1 MIRQAAIGVALI
13 LSVAGWSTAGRG
25 AVPTDPPFDRSVAQA
40 RSAMVTD
47 PSVAL
52 VAARRAED
60 HAKAR
65 ADARQ
70 RDLELAQ
77 AWRLQGDACL
87 RLNRLGEAAA
97 LLSRAEAAA
106 RRYDPRSQVMGEV
119 LLTNAAYQGVQ
130 GRAAAAL
137 RAFQQAFRIF
147 QGTGDARSQA
157 IALMGIASLYNDARD
172 NESALR
178 YFSQAEELYRG
189 DPRLLL
195 AVFNNR
201 GTVYQDLG
209 RFAEA
214 EADFQR
220 AYGLARRRNSPL
232 LQAQVLGNLARNRL
246 KAGRVGEAGQ
256 ALKRALALTEAGEAQ
271 HWRPQIEAIAAQ
283 AALQERRTA
292 DAGQL
297 IEASFAGVDPET
309 TTLPYREAH
318 QTAYRTFAMLGAP
331 DKALPHLIALKRL
344 DDEATKL
351 ATQTNTALM
360 AARFDFAN
368 QELRIAKLKAEELRR
383 SIAFEQAR
391 ARTERLVFL
400 GAAAA
405 TAIVILVLAIS
416 LFTVRRSRNQVR
428 AANDDLAVTN
438 EALGKALAAKTEF
451 LATTSHEIRTPLNG
465 ILGMT
470 QVMLADARL
479 DAAIRDRLTV
489 VHGAGVTMKA
499 LVDDILDVAKIETG
513 HLTVEEA
520 PFDLA
525 ATVRDAAIMW
535 RAQAE
540 ARGLRFVTALDD
552 CPDCVVGDAARV
564 RQIVFNLVANALK
577 FTSAGQV
584 SLSVTRAADGR
595 SYAIAVRDT
604 GIGIAPDQRDAIF
617 EAFRQADASTTRR
630 FGGTGLG
637 LSICRNLARAMGG
650 DVTVD
655 SVEGEGSTF
664 TVTLP
669 LVVPVDAQQRATCG
683 GGAEGAGL
691 LVIDRNPI
699 ARSMWRTLFA
709 PHEERVVFVGS
720 FAEAIESLGE
730 GPCRRVLV
738 DEAPLRGEADPDVA
752 LARLIAA
759 AERCGATVT
768 LLWPAADMVGVTRLS
783 ASGVSQVVTKPVTG
797 AALVQSLFI
806 ASRDDLLVTQA
817 V

>member
-1 MIRQAAIGVALI
+1 MIRRAAMAAALV
-13 LSVAGWSTAGRG
+13 LSVGGWSDPGR
-25 AVPTDPPFDRSVAQA
+25 AAPQADPEFERSVAEA
-40 RSAMVTD
+40 RGAMVDD
-47 PSVAL
+47 PPVAL
-52 VAARRAED
+52 AAARRAED
-60 HAKAR
+60 HAEAR
-65 ADARQ
+65 EDARQ

-87 RLNRLGEAAA
+87 RLNRLGDAAA
-97 LLSRAEAAA
+97 LLSRAETAA

-189 DPRLLL
+189 DPRLSL

-209 RFAEA
+209 RFAAA
-214 EADFQR
+214 EADFQH

-246 KAGRVGEAGQ
+246 KAGRVFEAGQ
-256 ALKRALALTEAGEAQ
+256 ALSRALALTRTGEAQ
-271 HWRPQIEAIAAQ
+271 HWRPQVQAIAAQ
-283 AALQERRTA
+283 AALQRRQPGE
-292 DAGQL
+292 AGRL
-297 IEASFAGVDPET
+297 IEASFAGVDPDA

-383 SIAFEQAR
+383 SVAFEQAR

-405 TAIVILVLAIS
+405 TAIVILVLAVS

-428 AANDDLAVTN
+428 AANEDLAVTN

-479 DAAIRDRLTV
+479 DAGIRDRLSV

-513 HLTVEEA
+513 HLTIEEA

-525 ATVRDAAIMW
+525 ATIRDAAIMW
-535 RAQAE
+535 RTQAE
-540 ARGLRFVTALDD
+540 ARGLRFETALGE
-552 CPDCVVGDAARV
+552 CPDRVVGDAARV

-584 SLSVTRAADGR
+584 SLSVTRAGDGR

-604 GIGIAPDQRDAIF
+604 GIGIAPDQREAIF

-655 SVEGEGSTF
+655 SVAGQGSTF

-669 LVVPVDAQQRATCG
+669 LVVPAETK
-683 GGAEGAGL
+683 GGAARDAEVLGAGL

-709 PHEERVVFVGS
+709 PHEERLVFVGS
-720 FAEAIESLGE
+720 FEEATQSLGE

-738 DEAPLRGEADPDVA
+738 DEAPLRSEADPEAA

-759 AERCGATVT
+759 ADRCGAAVT
-768 LLWPAADMVGVTRLS
+768 LLWPAADAAGAARL
-783 ASGVSQVVTKPVTG
+783 AGSGVGRVVTKPVTG
-797 AALVQSLFI
+797 AALVHSLFI
-806 ASRDDLLVTQA
+806 ALPDDVLVPQT

>member
-1 MIRQAAIGVALI
+1 MIPQAAIVVALI
-13 LSVAGWSTAGRG
+13 LSATGWSTASRG
-25 AVPTDPPFDRSVAQA
+25 ASPVDAAFDRSVAMA
-40 RSAMVTD
+40 RTAMVTD
-47 PSVAL
+47 PTIAL
-52 VAARRAED
+52 TSARQAED
-60 HAKAR
+60 HAEAR
-65 ADARQ
+65 DDARQ

-157 IALMGIASLYNDARD
+157 MALVGMAGLYNDARD
-172 NESALR
+172 NETALR
-178 YFSQAEELYRG
+178 YFSQAEDVYRG

-209 RFAEA
+209 RFADA

-220 AYGLARRRNSPL
+220 AYGLARSRNSPL

-246 KAGRVGEAGQ
+246 KAGRVGEADW
-256 ALKRALALTEAGEAQ
+256 ALRRALILTRKGEAQ
-271 HWRPQIEAIAAQ
+271 HWRPQIQAIAAQ
-283 AALQERRTA
+283 AALQERRTDEA
-292 DAGQL
+292 DRL
-297 IEASFAGVDPET
+297 IEASFAGVDPDT

-318 QTAYRTFAMLGAP
+318 QTAYRTFAMLGKP

-383 SIAFEQAR
+383 GIAFEQAR

-405 TAIVILVLAIS
+405 TTIVILMLAIS

-428 AANDDLAVTN
+428 AANEDLAVTN

-470 QVMLADARL
+470 QVMLADVRL

-513 HLTVEEA
+513 HLTIEEA

-525 ATVRDAAIMW
+525 ATIRDAATMW

-540 ARGLRFVTALDD
+540 ARGLRFETALAG

-584 SLSVTRAADGR
+584 SLSVTRVDDDR
-595 SYAIAVRDT
+595 NYAIAVRDT
-604 GIGIAPDQRDAIF
+604 GIGIAPDQRNAIF

-650 DVTVD
+650 DVAVD
-655 SVEGEGSTF
+655 SVEGEGSIF

-669 LVVPVDAQQRATCG
+669 LVVPVNAQQRVTCG
-683 GGAEGAGL
+683 TDAEGAGL

-709 PHEERVVFVGS
+709 PHEERLVFVGS
-720 FAEAIESLGE
+720 FEEAIESLKE

-738 DEAPLRGEADPDVA
+738 DEAPLRGETEPDAA
-752 LARLIAA
+752 LTRLVAA
-759 AERCGATVT
+759 AEGCGAAVT
-768 LLWPAADMVGVTRLS
+768 LLWPAADASGVMRLS
-783 ASGVSQVVTKPVTG
+783 DSGVSQVVSKPVTG
-797 AALVQSLFI
+797 ATLVKALFT
-806 ASRDDLLVTQA
+806 ASQDDLLVTQA

>member
-1 MIRQAAIGVALI
+1 MTQVML
-13 LSVAGWSTAGRG
+13 
-25 AVPTDPPFDRSVAQA
+25 
-40 RSAMVTD
+40 
-47 PSVAL
+47 
-52 VAARRAED
+52 
-60 HAKAR
+60 
-65 ADARQ
+65 
-70 RDLELAQ
+70 
-77 AWRLQGDACL
+77 
-87 RLNRLGEAAA
+87 
-97 LLSRAEAAA
+97 AAA
-106 RRYDPRSQVMGEV
+106 RRD
-119 LLTNAAYQGVQ
+119 AAIRGRLPVVHGAGVTVK
-130 GRAAAAL
+130 AL
-137 RAFQQAFRIF
+137 
-147 QGTGDARSQA
+147 GDDILDVARS
-157 IALMGIASLYNDARD
+157 
-172 NESALR
+172 E
-178 YFSQAEELYRG
+178 
-189 DPRLLL
+189 
-195 AVFNNR
+195 
-201 GTVYQDLG
+201 
-209 RFAEA
+209 
-214 EADFQR
+214 
-220 AYGLARRRNSPL
+220 
-232 LQAQVLGNLARNRL
+232 
-246 KAGRVGEAGQ
+246 AGR
-256 ALKRALALTEAGEAQ
+256 
-271 HWRPQIEAIAAQ
+271 
-283 AALQERRTA
+283 
-292 DAGQL
+292 L
-297 IEASFAGVDPET
+297 IEASFAGVDPDT

-318 QTAYRTFAMLGAP
+318 QTAYRTFAMLGEP

-383 SIAFEQAR
+383 GIAFEQAR

-405 TAIVILVLAIS
+405 TAIVILMLAIS

-428 AANDDLAVTN
+428 AANEDLAVTN

-513 HLTVEEA
+513 HLTIEEA

-525 ATVRDAAIMW
+525 ATIRDAATMW

-540 ARGLRFVTALDD
+540 ARGLRFETALAG

-584 SLSVTRAADGR
+584 SLSVTRVDDD
-595 SYAIAVRDT
+595 SNYAIAVRDT
-604 GIGIAPDQRDAIF
+604 GIGIAPDQRNAIF

-650 DVTVD
+650 DVAVD

-683 GGAEGAGL
+683 TKAQGAGL

-709 PHEERVVFVGS
+709 PHEERLVFVGS
-720 FAEAIESLGE
+720 FAEAIESLRE

-738 DEAPLRGEADPDVA
+738 DEAPLRGETEPDAA
-752 LARLIAA
+752 LTRLVAA
-759 AERCGATVT
+759 AEECGAAVT
-768 LLWPAADMVGVTRLS
+768 LLWPAADASGVMRLS
-783 ASGVSQVVTKPVTG
+783 DSGVSQVVSKPVTG
-797 AALVQSLFI
+797 AALVKALFT
-806 ASRDDLLVTQA
+806 ASQDDLLVTQA

>member
-1 MIRQAAIGVALI
+1 MIRPATVAVALI
-13 LSVAGWSTAGRG
+13 LSTLWGPAAARAQPVDA
-25 AVPTDPPFDRSVAQA
+25 AVERLLIEA
-40 RSAMVTD
+40 RAAMVAD
-47 PSVAL
+47 PSEAH
-52 VAARRAED
+52 AIAQRAERRAQTLD
-60 HAKAR
+60 DAR
-65 ADARQ
+65 ARDAA
-70 RDLELAQ
+70 LAKV
-77 AWRLQGDACL
+77 WRLEGDASL
-87 RLNRLGEAAA
+87 RLNRMGDAAA
-97 LLSRAEAAA
+97 LLARAHAAA
-106 RRYDPRSQVMGEV
+106 ERFDPRSQVMGEV
-119 LLTNAAYQGVQ
+119 LLTSAAYQGIQ
-130 GRAAAAL
+130 GKAAAAL
-137 RAFQQAFRIF
+137 RAFQQAYRIF
-147 QGTGDARSQA
+147 QHRHDERSQA

-178 YFSQAEELYRG
+178 YLRQAEEASKG
-189 DPRLLL
+189 DSGLLL
-195 AVFNNR
+195 IVFNNR
-201 GTVYQDLG
+201 GNVYQDLR
-209 RFAEA
+209 RFPEA
-214 EADFQR
+214 ESDFER
-220 AYGLARRRNSPL
+220 ALRLAKRRGSVL
-232 LQAQVLGNLARNRL
+232 LQAQIQGNIARNRL
-246 KAGRVGEAGQ
+246 KAGRTDLAGPPL
-256 ALKRALALTEAGEAQ
+256 ARALAMTTAPEAAS
-271 HWRPQIEAIAAQ
+271 WRPRLLAIAAQ
-283 AALQERRTA
+283 RSLQERRPGEA
-292 DAGQL
+292 ARL
-297 IEASFAGVDPET
+297 IAESFADVDPAT

-318 QTAYRTFAMLGAP
+318 QTAYRTFAKLDEA

-383 SIAFEQAR
+383 SVAFEQAR

-428 AANDDLAVTN
+428 AANADLAVTN
-438 EALGKALAAKTEF
+438 AALGKALAAKTEF

-479 DAAIRDRLTV
+479 DAGIRDRLTV

-513 HLTVEEA
+513 HLTIEDA

-525 ATVRDAAIMW
+525 ATIRDAATMW

-540 ARGLRFVTALDD
+540 ARGLRFETALDG
-552 CPDCVVGDAARV
+552 CPDRVVGDAARV

-584 SLSVTRAADGR
+584 SLSVTRVDDGER
-595 SYAIAVRDT
+595 YAIAVRDT

-637 LSICRNLARAMGG
+637 LSICRDLARAMGG
-650 DVTVD
+650 DVAVD

-669 LVVPVDAQQRATCG
+669 LVVPVDARPGSACD
-683 GGAEGAGL
+683 AAPAGAGL

-709 PHEERVVFVGS
+709 PHEERVVFAGS
-720 FAEAIESLGE
+720 FDEAIESLGE

-738 DEAPLRGEADPDVA
+738 DEAPLRGEADPEVA
-752 LARLIAA
+752 LARLVAA
-759 AERCGATVT
+759 ADRRGAAVT
-768 LLWPAADMVGVTRLS
+768 LLWPAADQAGVLRLS
-783 ASGVSQVVTKPVTG
+783 DSGVGQVVSKPVTG
-797 AALVQSLFI
+797 AALVHALFT
-806 ASRDDLLVTQA
+806 ASRDDVLVTQA